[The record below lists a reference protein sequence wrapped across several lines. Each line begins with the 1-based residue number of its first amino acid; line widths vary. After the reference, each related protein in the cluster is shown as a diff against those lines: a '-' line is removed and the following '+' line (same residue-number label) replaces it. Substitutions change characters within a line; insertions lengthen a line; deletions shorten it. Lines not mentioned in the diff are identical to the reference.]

1 MSKARLVYSA
11 ATLPDASVLEYAD
24 LGSPS
29 GVPVIHH
36 HGSPGTAGI
45 AALADEAARQHG
57 VRLVAVSRPGY
68 GASSPTAPGLASVGR
83 QVVALAD
90 SLGIDRFVT
99 VGISGGVPFALATAA
114 VAPAREQRVVVA
126 AGTGPGLAE
135 RHPDEEGLAL
145 LAAGDI
151 TGAEAAMRAEVEEMI
166 AGIRDLSEE
175 ELRDSMAARRPP
187 TENYLAN
194 RPAQQAVFLRN
205 FRRALATPD
214 GFVRDNLSWGA
225 SWDIDPAA
233 VTAPVVLLYGE
244 EDGMVPAENGRLL
257 AALIKRAEL
266 TVLPGAGHGAVTFG
280 TADQVMQRFAE
291 S

>member
-1 MSKARLVYSA
+1 
-11 ATLPDASVLEYAD
+11 
-24 LGSPS
+24 
-29 GVPVIHH
+29 VIHH

-68 GASSPTAPGLASVGR
+68 GASSPTDPGLASVGR

-90 SLGIDRFVT
+90 SLGIDRFGT
-99 VGISGGVPFALATAA
+99 VGISGGGPFALATAA
-114 VAPAREQRVVVA
+114 VAPARVQRVVVA
-126 AGTGPGLAE
+126 AGTGPGLAG
-135 RHPDEEGLAL
+135 RHPDDEGLAL

-151 TGAEAAMRAEVEEMI
+151 SGAEAAMRAEVEEMI

-280 TADQVMQRFAE
+280 TADQVMQHFAE